1 MVSYAKGYKSKYDL
15 YLFHATYLLS
25 IRNYCVYHHNI
36 TAVCRSYLL
45 DLDWTQ
51 RKKKEGTFVLDSP
64 DTSRPNTGASSRP
77 GLASALA
84 EAKSRSSSLSRLPA
98 RKLTAA
104 AAPNGGCGAATSDEL
119 AAAVRQVEETVLS
132 PLARANTQI
141 RDGIAQLEASLDLL
155 RTLSA
160 AGLVE
165 NNNNDSF

>member
-1 MVSYAKGYKSKYDL
+1 MTCTYFMPRIY
-15 YLFHATYLLS
+15 YLLS

-64 DTSRPNTGASSRP
+64 DTSRPSTGASSRP

-98 RKLTAA
+98 RKLTAAAAAA

-160 AGLVE
+160 GGVVE

>member
-1 MVSYAKGYKSKYDL
+1 M
-15 YLFHATYLLS
+15 
-25 IRNYCVYHHNI
+25 
-36 TAVCRSYLL
+36 
-45 DLDWTQ
+45 
-51 RKKKEGTFVLDSP
+51 LDSP
-64 DTSRPNTGASSRP
+64 DTSRPSTGASSRP

-104 AAPNGGCGAATSDEL
+104 AAPNGGCGAVTSDEL

-155 RTLSA
+155 RTLSV
-160 AGLVE
+160 GGVVE

>member
-1 MVSYAKGYKSKYDL
+1 M
-15 YLFHATYLLS
+15 
-25 IRNYCVYHHNI
+25 
-36 TAVCRSYLL
+36 
-45 DLDWTQ
+45 
-51 RKKKEGTFVLDSP
+51 LDSP

-104 AAPNGGCGAATSDEL
+104 AAAPIGGCGAATSDEL

-160 AGLVE
+160 GGVVE

>member
-1 MVSYAKGYKSKYDL
+1 MAALAAKNQE
-15 YLFHATYLLS
+15 LF
-25 IRNYCVYHHNI
+25 CYHHHNL
-36 TAVCRSYLL
+36 TVVCRSYLL

-64 DTSRPNTGASSRP
+64 DTSRPSTGASTRP
-77 GLASALA
+77 GLGSALA

-104 AAPNGGCGAATSDEL
+104 PAASGHHGGCGAVTSEEL
-119 AAAVRQVEETVLS
+119 VAAVRQVEETVLS

-141 RDGIAQLEASLDLL
+141 RDGISQLEASLALL
-155 RTLSA
+155 RNLSA
-160 AGLVE
+160 GVVVE

>member
-1 MVSYAKGYKSKYDL
+1 M
-15 YLFHATYLLS
+15 
-25 IRNYCVYHHNI
+25 
-36 TAVCRSYLL
+36 
-45 DLDWTQ
+45 
-51 RKKKEGTFVLDSP
+51 LDSP

-104 AAPNGGCGAATSDEL
+104 AAAAPNGGCGAVTSSDEL

-160 AGLVE
+160 GGVVE